1 MNGVIDIL
9 ADASDQEGTSAIL
22 QKWLKQPGEFVN
34 VHEPVAEVETDKVT
48 LEVPAPAPGVIS
60 ELLKSEGDKIEP
72 GDVLGRLMTRPQ
84 TGEGAKDVQIAGVD
98 DEPSSRGTDDARHG
112 ERLKLSP
119 AVRRLVKEYDLDP
132 ADIPGSGRGGR
143 ITVTDIQTYLKGT
156 GDASA
161 NIKPQVAE
169 SRAAPEGAARARK
182 VPHTPVRRRI
192 AEHMVESL
200 LRTAPHVT
208 TVFEADLSAV
218 LRHRE
223 QHKAEYGERGTNL
236 TLTAYFVSACV
247 DAMTEM
253 PEVNARFHDDYLEI
267 MEDINIGVGT
277 ALGKDGLVVPVLRRA
292 QQHNLL
298 GIASQLQDLTRR
310 ARAGELKP
318 EEVRGG
324 TFTISNYG
332 VSGSLLA
339 APIIINQPQVA
350 ILGVGKVEKRVVV
363 KEINGRD
370 VMQICPMCYVT
381 LSIDHRAL
389 DAEHANGFLSRLVAV
404 LENWS

>member
-1 MNGVIDIL
+1 MSGVIDIL
-9 ADASDQEGTSAIL
+9 AETSDQEGTSAIL

-48 LEVPAPAPGVIS
+48 VEVPAPAPGIIS
-60 ELLKSEGDKIEP
+60 ELLKFEGDKIEP
-72 GDVLGRLMTRPQ
+72 GDVLGRLLPRSQADEGTQEARAEA
-84 TGEGAKDVQIAGVD
+84 TGAGD
-98 DEPSSRGTDDARHG
+98 NEP
-112 ERLKLSP
+112 LKLSP
-119 AVRRLVKEYDLDP
+119 AVRRLVRDHGLNL
-132 ADIPGSGRGGR
+132 ANISGSGRGGR
-143 ITVTDIQTYLKGT
+143 ITATDIHEYLKGGGGSDSTRPPVVESIVAPQGVT
-156 GDASA
+156 G
-161 NIKPQVAE
+161 
-169 SRAAPEGAARARK
+169 ARK
-182 VPHTPVRRRI
+182 MPHTPVRRRI

-208 TVFEADLSAV
+208 TVFEVNLSAV

-223 QHKAEYGERGTNL
+223 RHKAEYGERGANL

-247 DAMTEM
+247 EAVRQV
-253 PEVNARFHDDYLEI
+253 PEINARFHDDYLEI

-277 ALGKDGLVVPVLRRA
+277 ALGKDGLVVPVLRQV
-292 QQHNLL
+292 QQQNLL
-298 GIASQLQDLTRR
+298 GIAMQLQDLTRR

-363 KEINGRD
+363 NEIAGRD
-370 VMQICPMCYVT
+370 AIQIESMCYVT

-389 DAEHANGFLSRLVAV
+389 DAEHANGFLTLVKEV
-404 LENWS
+404 LEEWQ